1 MILAHRFFELF
12 RDNPVLVALYRH
24 QRCLI
29 QPHTLHVAQKRRVL
43 HQNHVAGVNQCL
55 AEQIHRLRGA
65 GDGQHRRHGAPKLLL
80 HIGVQAFQQRR
91 IPLCRAILQDALAV
105 LLQHVAGDFGAFRI
119 GQRRCRRIAA
129 REGNH
134 AGLGNHLEDFA
145 NGAAADLVEAVR
157 ETQGIKRHN
166 PITPYY
172 FQRIR
177 IKNTFSGQN
186 PGKVTKCHG
195 TTSVWLQTALKEEQS
210 FLARCNRRTGC
221 RLPAAQTR
229 FQRMARSCTSP
240 YAPPASSHRPEAL
253 CLRRRSG

>member
-1 MILAHRFFELF
+1 MPSF
-12 RDNPVLVALYRH
+12 
-24 QRCLI
+24 CS
-29 QPHTLHVAQKRRVL
+29 TS
-43 HQNHVAGVNQCL
+43 
-55 AEQIHRLRGA
+55 
-65 GDGQHRRHGAPKLLL
+65 
-80 HIGVQAFQQRR
+80 
-91 IPLCRAILQDALAV
+91 RAISAHSVSGSADA
-105 LLQHVAGDFGAFRI
+105 
-119 GQRRCRRIAA
+119 
-129 REGNH
+129 
-134 AGLGNHLEDFA
+134 AGLPPAKEIMPGLA
-145 NGAAADLVEAVR
+145 IILKISRMGAAADLVEAVR

-186 PGKVTKCHG
+186 PGKVTKRHG
-195 TTSVWLQTALKEEQS
+195 TTSVWLRTALKEEQS